1 MMSLPNTLPTPNTIR
16 PQSVTQLLTSY
27 RPIEAQPLTIPST
40 LLTLLC
46 PIPSTGNMLFLL
58 LSNGTP
64 NHPLKPISNTPSS
77 VNSFFTIACQVHWL
91 NNHNFFL
98 RALQRQKKKV
108 LVIPQPLPWREES
121 YSSRT
126 SIFPPS
132 SQPPFISF
140 PKLDGELIQTEL
152 YCPTAAGHTKVLKIQ
167 AS

>member
-98 RALQRQKKKV
+98 RALQRQKKKF
-108 LVIPQPLPWREES
+108 LSSLSLFLGGKSPILLELP
-121 YSSRT
+121 Y
-126 SIFPPS
+126 FPPLLNPHS
-132 SQPPFISF
+132 
-140 PKLDGELIQTEL
+140 
-152 YCPTAAGHTKVLKIQ
+152 
-167 AS
+167 